1 MRETTST
8 PLTTKYKRSSYH
20 RTGDS
25 CHLVLGDKDLFELLV
40 VKTARERNMFTLVL
54 SADAGSSL
62 KYAEWDLINPYL
74 IYIYIRLIDT

>member
-1 MRETTST
+1 M
-8 PLTTKYKRSSYH
+8 
-20 RTGDS
+20 
-25 CHLVLGDKDLFELLV
+25 LGDEDLFELLV
-40 VKTARERNMFTLVL
+40 VKIARERNMFTLVL